1 MTNASKIWAMG
12 AAFIVIA
19 PLSTS
24 GGVIGILKWLR
35 LLTTVLAFYFSV
47 SNIKLPERLGGARS
61 LSNFV
66 LLFTFAALWSDY
78 PVMGMVNK
86 GMFFFT
92 VMMGLAMSYSAVSA
106 KDLLEKLNM
115 IGYFGG
121 ASSLSLAYVFITNKE
136 QNLVGDR
143 LAVAG
148 MNANTIG
155 AAGALLLLL
164 AVYLIFKSE
173 RTINKVVHLSSAIF
187 LLAIVL
193 GTGSRGALL
202 MCAVGLFFILK
213 PILSKNAMSI
223 FVVCLIPFI
232 VLQIYGAIST
242 NEDTVTP
249 GIDRLANMNM
259 ETKNTRSGMWNWT
272 IKKFNESPVIG
283 KGWLSW
289 GGTTSANTHNVYLHV
304 LAESGVIGGVVF
316 LGMLFRLFSIYRVNT
331 SSLKAGMDPYDFTP
345 LGAGILASVLLHG
358 MVESSTIL
366 GTSTNVLFLGFAVG
380 LLDRATLLNSDK
392 QSPLKVEKDQYH
404 PWAFQRDE
412 NTPESPPTSN

>member
-24 GGVIGILKWLR
+24 GGAVVILKSLR

-47 SNIKLPERLGGARS
+47 SSTKLPERLGGARS
-61 LSNFV
+61 LFNFV
-66 LLFTFAALWSDY
+66 FLFTLAALWSDY

-86 GMFFFT
+86 GMLFFT
-92 VMMGLAMSYSAVSA
+92 VMTGLAMSYSAVSA
-106 KDLLEKLNM
+106 KDLLKKLNM
-115 IGYFGG
+115 IGYVGG
-121 ASSLSLAYVFITNKE
+121 ASSLTLAWVFITNKE
-136 QNLVGDR
+136 ENLVGDR

-164 AVYLIFKSE
+164 AVYLVFKSGKN
-173 RTINKVVHLSSAIF
+173 IHKVIHLSSAIF

-202 MCAVGLFFILK
+202 MCAVGLIFVLK

-259 ETKNTRSGMWNWT
+259 ETENTRSGMWNWT

-289 GGTTSANTHNVYLHV
+289 GGTTSANTHNIYLHV
-304 LAESGVIGGVVF
+304 LAESGVIGC
-316 LGMLFRLFSIYRVNT
+316 RHFSIR
-331 SSLKAGMDPYDFTP
+331 A
-345 LGAGILASVLLHG
+345 
-358 MVESSTIL
+358 
-366 GTSTNVLFLGFAVG
+366 FAWNG
-380 LLDRATLLNSDK
+380 
-392 QSPLKVEKDQYH
+392 
-404 PWAFQRDE
+404 
-412 NTPESPPTSN
+412 

>member
-1 MTNASKIWAMG
+1 
-12 AAFIVIA
+12 
-19 PLSTS
+19 
-24 GGVIGILKWLR
+24 
-35 LLTTVLAFYFSV
+35 
-47 SNIKLPERLGGARS
+47 
-61 LSNFV
+61 
-66 LLFTFAALWSDY
+66 
-78 PVMGMVNK
+78 
-86 GMFFFT
+86 
-92 VMMGLAMSYSAVSA
+92 
-106 KDLLEKLNM
+106 M
-115 IGYFGG
+115 IGYVGG
-121 ASSLSLAYVFITNKE
+121 TSSLSLAYVFITNKE

-404 PWAFQRDE
+404 PWAFQRDQ

>member
-1 MTNASKIWAMG
+1 MNNASKIWVMG
-12 AAFIVIA
+12 AAFIVLA

-24 GGVIGILKWLR
+24 GGAIAILKWLR

-61 LSNFV
+61 LLNFV

-78 PVMGMVNK
+78 PLMGMVNK
-86 GMFFFT
+86 GMLFFT
-92 VMMGLAMSYSAVSA
+92 VMTGLAMSYSAVSA
-106 KDLLEKLNM
+106 KDLLKKLHM
-115 IGYFGG
+115 IGYTGG
-121 ASSLSLAYVFITNKE
+121 ASSLTLGYVFLNNKE
-136 QNLVGDR
+136 GNLEGDR

-164 AVYLIFKSE
+164 AVYLIVKSE

-213 PILSKNAMSI
+213 PILSKNAVSI
-223 FVVCLIPFI
+223 FVVFMIPFV
-232 VLQIYGAIST
+232 VLQIYGAISAK
-242 NEDTVTP
+242 EETVTP

-283 KGWLSW
+283 NGWVSW
-289 GGTTSANTHNVYLHV
+289 GGTSSANTHNIYLHV
-304 LAESGVIGGVVF
+304 LAESGVIGGALFSV
-316 LGMLFRLFSIYRVNT
+316 MLFRLFSVYRLNI
-331 SSLKAGMDPYDFTP
+331 SSLKARKDSYEFTP
-345 LGAGILASVLLHG
+345 LGAGILASLLLHG

-366 GTSTNVLFLGFAVG
+366 GTSTNALFLGISVG
-380 LLDRATLLNSDK
+380 LMDRANVLGNDDQTASK
-392 QSPLKVEKDQYH
+392 IEKDQYH
-404 PWAFQRDE
+404 PWAFQRDQNSPE
-412 NTPESPPTSN
+412 NPLTSI

>member
-24 GGVIGILKWLR
+24 GGAIVILKSLR
-35 LLTTVLAFYFSV
+35 LLTTVLAFYFSI
-47 SNIKLPERLGGARS
+47 SDNKLPDRLGGARS
-61 LSNFV
+61 LFNFV
-66 LLFTFAALWSDY
+66 LLFTLAALWSDY

-86 GMFFFT
+86 GMLFFT
-92 VMMGLAMSYSAVSA
+92 VMTGLAMSYSAVSA
-106 KDLLEKLNM
+106 KDLLKKLNI
-115 IGYFGG
+115 IGYVGG
-121 ASSLSLAYVFITNKE
+121 ASSLTLAYVFITNKE
-136 QNLVGDR
+136 DNLVGDR

-164 AVYLIFKSE
+164 AVYLLFKPGKN
-173 RTINKVVHLSSAIF
+173 IHKVVHLLSAVF

-202 MCAVGLFFILK
+202 MTAVGLFFILK

-223 FVVCLIPFI
+223 FVVCMIPFI
-232 VLQIYGAIST
+232 VLQIYGAISAK
-242 NEDTVTP
+242 EDTVTP

-272 IKKFNESPVIG
+272 IRKFNESPVIG

-289 GGTTSANTHNVYLHV
+289 GGTSSANTHNIYLHV
-304 LAESGVIGGVVF
+304 LAESGVIGGVLF
-316 LGMLFRLFSIYRVNT
+316 LGMLFRLFSIHRVNT
-331 SSLKAGMDPYDFTP
+331 SSLKAGTDHYDFTP

-358 MVESSTIL
+358 MVESSTLL
-366 GTSTNVLFLGFAVG
+366 GTSTNALFLGFAVG
-380 LLDRATLLNSDK
+380 LLDRATLLNSEE
-392 QSPLKVEKDQYH
+392 QSPLKVEKNHYH
-404 PWAFQRDE
+404 PWAFQRDQS
-412 NTPESPPTSN
+412 SPKSSLTSN

>member
-1 MTNASKIWAMG
+1 MTNASKIWAFG
-12 AAFIVIA
+12 AAFIIIA

-24 GGVIGILKWLR
+24 GSAIGILKWLR
-35 LLTTVLAFYFSV
+35 LLTTVLAFYFSI

-61 LSNFV
+61 LFIFV
-66 LLFTFAALWSDY
+66 LFFTFAALWSDY

-86 GMFFFT
+86 GMLFFT
-92 VMMGLAMSYSAVSA
+92 VMTGLAMSYSAVSA
-106 KDLLEKLNM
+106 KELLKKLHM
-115 IGYFGG
+115 IGYVGG
-121 ASSLSLAYVFITNKE
+121 ASSLTLGYVFLTNKE
-136 QNLVGDR
+136 ANLVGDR
-143 LAVAG
+143 LAPAG

-164 AVYLIFKSE
+164 AVYLTFKSE
-173 RTINKVVHLSSAIF
+173 RTINKLVHLSSAVF

-223 FVVCLIPFI
+223 FVVCMIPFI
-232 VLQIYGAIST
+232 VLQIYGAISAK
-242 NEDTVTP
+242 EDTVTP

-272 IKKFNESPVIG
+272 IRKFNESPVIG

-289 GGTTSANTHNVYLHV
+289 GGTSSANTHNIYLHV
-304 LAESGVIGGVVF
+304 LAESGVIGGVLF
-316 LGMLFRLFSIYRVNT
+316 LGMLFRLFSIHRVNT
-331 SSLKAGMDPYDFTP
+331 SSLKAGTDHYDFTP

-358 MVESSTIL
+358 MVESSTLL
-366 GTSTNVLFLGFAVG
+366 GTSTNALFLGFAVG
-380 LLDRATLLNSDK
+380 LLDRATLLNSEE
-392 QSPLKVEKDQYH
+392 QSPLKVEKNHYH
-404 PWAFQRDE
+404 PWAFQRDQS
-412 NTPESPPTSN
+412 SPKSSLTSN